1 MAKKNKLGNIQRK
14 NNKNRPAQISTKGKA
29 EKPGK
34 KKNKKDKNL
43 IEIPCLNITLKSD
56 LCVGAGESYQ
66 SKVDQEVVYDDYG
79 FPYIPAK
86 RLRGCIREAALE
98 LVEFGKYTKE
108 NYDALF
114 GKEGNQASK
123 FILNDAHLKD
133 HEQMLK
139 DLQVCS
145 DQSLKHPQNVLE
157 LYTYTRTQTKIDSA
171 TGIAQDNSLRTMRV
185 VKKGLS
191 FFANMELNHLLK
203 EEKDLLE
210 EAISMTKHI
219 GLNRTRGLG
228 LVEMSVEQKEVK
240 LEGKSTGPINE
251 GKNKISYDL
260 YLSSN
265 VLCKSV
271 EGNQTR
277 TQDYIEGGKILGLLA
292 ERLKDEKSED
302 KYKSYKDLMSSDE
315 IIASNAYIAYKNERC
330 VPVKASYQKEKD
342 QDFKNGQMK
351 IKDILYLDPK
361 VDKKDFERQLTPVS
375 YAWMTENY
383 EIQDVETEI
392 RYHHSRPEDKSIGHA
407 KGNGEGEFYQ
417 LNSLKAGQ
425 VFKGYILANNREQ
438 ASIIRNAL
446 RKRNT
451 LRMGSGKLSEYG
463 NVRIENIVIEAVE
476 EKEENRVNEFELKLN
491 APLILYNENL
501 MPTADVKDLTN
512 YLSDLLGHKL
522 TLENSFLKYET
533 IGGFNVSWNRRKQSM
548 IVLGKGT
555 VCTFKSDQ
563 KVNISLLKDTFIGQR
578 TSEGY
583 GEVSVST
590 LKDKHPH
597 LYKSSEAEIA
607 EEKTTTNIIKDLNY
621 QKKRRELLKEARE
634 KAQARKVQ
642 TASLAKFRI
651 IFNEQNTLDAIKEQI
666 EGICKNDKN
675 KECKSM
681 YNEISEIC
689 QEDLDYYQIYVRE
702 YIKSLKYQ
710 LKEDQSNE

>member
-14 NNKNRPAQISTKGKA
+14 NNKNRPVNISTKGKA

-34 KKNKKDKNL
+34 KKNKKDKSL
-43 IEIPCLNITLKSD
+43 IEIPCLKITLKSD

-86 RLRGCIREAALE
+86 RLRGCIRESALE
-98 LVEFGKYTKE
+98 LVEFGRYTKE
-108 NYDALF
+108 SYDALF

-133 HEQMLK
+133 YEQMVK

-145 DQSLKHPQNVLE
+145 DQSLRHPQNVLE
-157 LYTYTRTQTKIDSA
+157 LYTYTRTQTKIDCA

-185 VKKGLS
+185 VKKDLS
-191 FFANMELNHLLK
+191 FFADMELKAVSK
-203 EEKDLLE
+203 EEKNLLE

-228 LVEMSVEQKEVK
+228 LVEMSLEQKEVK
-240 LEGKSTGPINE
+240 LEVKSTGPINE

-292 ERLKDEKSED
+292 ERLKDA
-302 KYKSYKDLMSSDE
+302 YKDLMSSGD
-315 IIASNAYIAYKNERC
+315 IIASNAYIAYKNKRC
-330 VPVKASYQKEKD
+330 LPVKASYQKEKD
-342 QDFKNGQMK
+342 QEFKKGQME
-351 IKDILYLDPK
+351 IKDMLYLDPK
-361 VDKKDFERQLTPVS
+361 VDTKDFDKQLTPVS
-375 YAWMTENY
+375 YGWMNEDY

-407 KGNGEGEFYQ
+407 KGDGEGEFYQ

-425 VFKGYILANNREQ
+425 VFKGYILTDNKEQ
-438 ASIIRNAL
+438 ASTIRNAL

-463 NVRIENIVIEAVE
+463 DVRIENIVIEPV
-476 EKEENRVNEFELKLN
+476 EKEEEWVNEFELKLN

-501 MPTADVKDLTN
+501 MPTADVKDLTK
-512 YLSDLLGHKL
+512 YLSSRDLLGTNL
-522 TLENSFLKYET
+522 TLEKSFLKYET
-533 IGGFNVSWNRRKQSM
+533 IGGFNVTWNRRKQSM

-563 KVNISLLKDTFIGQR
+563 KVNISLLKDDFIGQR

-590 LKDKHPH
+590 LKDKHPL
-597 LYKSSEAEIA
+597 LYKSSDAIIEEAES
-607 EEKTTTNIIKDLNY
+607 KTNIIEVLKY

-634 KAQARKVQ
+634 KGQARKVQ

-666 EGICKNDKN
+666 DEICKEDKN

-681 YNEISEIC
+681 YNEVSEIC
-689 QEDLDYYQIYVRE
+689 QEDLEHYEIYVRE